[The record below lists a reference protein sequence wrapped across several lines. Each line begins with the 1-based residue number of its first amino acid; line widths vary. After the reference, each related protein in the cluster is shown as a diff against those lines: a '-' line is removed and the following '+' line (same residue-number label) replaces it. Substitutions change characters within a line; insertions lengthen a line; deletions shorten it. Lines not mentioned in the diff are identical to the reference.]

1 MLFTNK
7 VKSHKLKGVTHIDNT
22 ARVQSLKDKN
32 DWLYKTIQDLK
43 NYNEPP
49 VINNTSFN
57 CSEEPIVENL
67 NQSLKSF
74 KKMNF
79 DFLLYNE
86 RLFFK
91 KINSNLVENFLKKNE
106 FNVKQYKV
114 RKNIA

>member
-7 VKSHKLKGVTHIDNT
+7 VKSNKLKGVTHIDNT

-49 VINNTSFN
+49 VIINTSFN

-67 NQSLKSF
+67 NQSIESF

-86 RLFFK
+86 RLF
-91 KINSNLVENFLKKNE
+91 LKN
-106 FNVKQYKV
+106 
-114 RKNIA
+114 

>member
-7 VKSHKLKGVTHIDNT
+7 VKSNKLKGVTHIDNT

-32 DWLYKTIQDLK
+32 DWLYKTLQDLK

-49 VINNTSFN
+49 VIINTSFN

-67 NQSLKSF
+67 NQSIESF

-86 RLFFK
+86 RLF
-91 KINSNLVENFLKKNE
+91 LKKL
-106 FNVKQYKV
+106 
-114 RKNIA
+114 ILI

>member
-1 MLFTNK
+1 
-7 VKSHKLKGVTHIDNT
+7 
-22 ARVQSLKDKN
+22 
-32 DWLYKTIQDLK
+32 
-43 NYNEPP
+43 
-49 VINNTSFN
+49 
-57 CSEEPIVENL
+57 
-67 NQSLKSF
+67 
-74 KKMNF
+74 MNF